1 MNNNN
6 INTNARTRLLCL
18 VEIMTMYSDEQHILS
33 IEEICDWLHDYGYA
47 ASKRNILADIKAIN
61 TTPIKIISVS
71 KPKKGFYIAKY
82 FSQDAIR
89 LILESV
95 FASDLLT
102 EKDVEYIKKYLHRF
116 TCIPTLD
123 LILNTTINLNSLS
136 PKRKVSG
143 EAVHNLRLAIRDK
156 KQAEITVHRAVP
168 GDTFS
173 ETRKT
178 ETLTVNPIVLAV
190 NNKSVSLVFTNINSP
205 KKAEFVNTHRI
216 ESVKLL
222 NSESTEFADD
232 LTGAV
237 NYFDSRSLSTNK
249 TAKDWIFIRFKAEDV
264 ELVENRFN
272 SPIQLRKD
280 DSEGYYVAKVFTP
293 IDDSLIGWLFT
304 LSDKI
309 EIIAPSS
316 LKELFEKKAKNI

>member
-1 MNNNN
+1 MENN
-6 INTNARTRLLCL
+6 NTNARTRLLCL
-18 VEIMTMYSDEQHILS
+18 VEIMTMYSDEQNILS
-33 IEEICDWLHDYGYA
+33 IEEICDWLHDYGYN
-47 ASKRNILADIKAIN
+47 ASKRNILSDIKAIN
-61 TTPIKIISVS
+61 TTPIKIVSVS

-116 TCIPTLD
+116 TCVPTLD

-156 KQAEITVHRAVP
+156 RQAEITVHRSKP
-168 GDTFS
+168 GDAFS
-173 ETRKT
+173 EVRKT
-178 ETLTVNPIVLAV
+178 ETITVNPIVLAV

-205 KKAEFVNTHRI
+205 KKAEFIHTHRI

-222 NSESTEFADD
+222 GTEATEFADD

-237 NYFDSRSLSTNK
+237 NYFDSRSLNSSK
-249 TAKDWIFIRFKAEDV
+249 AAKDWIFIRFKAENI
-264 ELVENRFN
+264 ELVENRFV
-272 SPIQLRKD
+272 SPIQVRKD
-280 DSEGYYVAKVFTP
+280 DHEGYYVAKAYTT
-293 IDDSLIGWLFT
+293 IDDSLIGWLFMQ
-304 LSDKI
+304 SNKI
-309 EIIAPSS
+309 EIIAPAS
-316 LKELFEKKAKNI
+316 LKELFKEKAKNI